1 MAIDNNRTAI
11 IRSHK
16 NSYAKNHNQYS
27 EAFLTSVLGNEPDV
41 IEGQDS
47 GELTKPK
54 VISPYVNDEI
64 ERIQDSIIN
73 NYQIIF

>member
-27 EAFLTSVLGNEPDV
+27 EAFLTSVLGNEPDRV
-41 IEGQDS
+41 NGLDD
-47 GELTKPK
+47 GEAYKPNEVTKL
-54 VISPYVNDEI
+54 VNDELQRI
-64 ERIQDSIIN
+64 EESIKN
-73 NYQIIF
+73 NTQIIF

>member
-1 MAIDNNRTAI
+1 MLDNNRTAI

-16 NSYAKNHNQYS
+16 ASYAKNHNKYS
-27 EAFLTSVLGNEPDV
+27 ENFLTAVLGNEPDV

-54 VISPYVNDEI
+54 EIPSYVNDEI
-64 ERIQDSIIN
+64 DRIQDSIIN